1 MKKDKDITYID
12 LESTA
17 DVPSEAKQRQGGIQA
32 RRNGNAPRAAKPA
45 DTNGNRNADG
55 NGANSGKKRKKPL
68 KKGQITHGQKVGNV
82 LAVVGTTFLTIFLIS
97 IITLC
102 IVAVAL
108 TVYVMQF
115 AENSFDID
123 LRAAEMNFTSLIMV
137 FDPDAGE
144 DGEGEW
150 VEVKRLSGDENRIWI
165 DVDEIPQHLIDAV
178 IANEDHRFFEHE
190 GVDWYGTVGVLF
202 REMFTDE
209 EIRGASTITQ
219 QLVKNVTTDDKVN
232 VGRKLREIFR
242 ALSLEQKYTKLDILE
257 SYLNRIG
264 FGGTSSG
271 VMSAA
276 WYYFEKDV
284 RDITIAEAALMAGVI
299 PSPHNWNPYI
309 NARSARIR
317 MEEALDQMYSRGYI
331 TTNEYEEALAQHIIF
346 RNPISSRCR
355 CPEERPRCDGDYFG
369 YVDERFNAWMGLQ
382 GADDDD
388 SNLYFQDTPW
398 EAILPLAYKWNGDY
412 EVTQSWHTDA
422 VIWQVA
428 THLAEQRGVSYER
441 ALDLIRSGGLTIY
454 SNVDKK
460 MQEKLEEIFLDPMN
474 FLRFT
479 VDPNT
484 PANDLIQGAFV
495 VQDYNGRVL
504 AVAGGF
510 GEKPG
515 DNCFNRAT
523 QSIRSIGSTVKPL
536 IPYAPAI
543 DMNIITYSTHTRDIS
558 GSIRSNPN
566 NLNSPVERW
575 PFNFGST
582 NPGSGRYRPTWYSM
596 QKSLNT
602 ISVRTLSMVG
612 FRDSFSFL
620 VDRVGFSDLDSVH
633 DMAWSP
639 LALGQFTQGVRL
651 HELNAAYAI
660 FGNGGIYY
668 EPYLYDRV
676 IDQSGRIILEQNFT
690 GTQAIESD
698 SAWVMNRIMRT
709 VVTDVNGTGRLAEFA
724 PGVVDVVGKTGTSND
739 MKNLL
744 WCALTPDFVASY
756 RFGYDL
762 DRVMNDFAA
771 DNWQSPARVW
781 GYIMGHL
788 VCNTTP
794 RRFTPDSSVRELAY
808 CNETGMIATSRCPS
822 TTLGFYR
829 QSNIPQGCNAAVHD
843 GTYWE
848 THGDPED
855 FIPFYA

>member
-12 LESTA
+12 LESA
-17 DVPSEAKQRQGGIQA
+17 PEPREEKASQGQPREQGGIQA
-32 RRNGNAPRAAKPA
+32 RRNGNGSSA
-45 DTNGNRNADG
+45 NGSKG
-55 NGANSGKKRKKPL
+55 GKKRKKPL
-68 KKGQITHGQKVGNV
+68 KKGQITHVQKVGNV
-82 LAVVGTTFLTIFLIS
+82 LAVVGTTFLTIFLITV
-97 IITLC
+97 ITLC

-108 TVYVMQF
+108 TVYIMQF

-123 LRAAEMNFTSLIMV
+123 LKAAEMNFTSLIMV
-137 FDPDAGE
+137 FDPDVGE
-144 DGEGEW
+144 EGEW

-165 DVDEIPQHLIDAV
+165 DIDEIPKHLIDAV
-178 IANEDHRFFEHE
+178 IANEDHRFFEHD
-190 GVDWYGTVGVLF
+190 GVDWYGTVGVIF

-317 MEEALDQMYSRGYI
+317 QLEALDQMYTRGFI
-331 TTNEYEEALAQHIIF
+331 TTSEFEEAIAEQIIF
-346 RNPISSRCR
+346 RNPINSRCR
-355 CPEERPRCDGDYFG
+355 HPEEDDNGREIPRCEGDYFG
-369 YVDERFNAWMGLQ
+369 YIDERFNAWMGLQ

-428 THLAEQRGVSYER
+428 THLAEQRGLTYER
-441 ALDLIRSGGLTIY
+441 ALEFIRNGGLTIY
-454 SNVDKK
+454 SNVDIR
-460 MQEKLEEIFLDPMN
+460 MQERLEELFLDPMN
-474 FLRFT
+474 FLRNP
-479 VDPNT
+479 VDQNT

-523 QSIRSIGSTVKPL
+523 QSVRSVGSTIKPL

-543 DMNIITYSTHTRDIS
+543 NMNLITYSTFTRDIS
-558 GSIRSNPN
+558 GEISSNPN
-566 NLNSPVERW
+566 NPNSPRERW
-575 PFNFGST
+575 PYNFGQT
-582 NPGSGRYRPTWYSM
+582 FPGTGWYFPTWHSM

-612 FRDSFSFL
+612 FRDSYSFL
-620 VDRVGFSDLDSVH
+620 VDRVGFSDLDSVQ

-639 LALGQFTQGVRL
+639 LALGQFTHGVRL

-676 IDQSGRIILEQNFT
+676 VDQSGRIILEQNFT

-698 SAWVMNRIMRT
+698 SAWVMNRILRT
-709 VVTDVNGTGRLAEFA
+709 VVTDPAGTGRLADFA
-724 PGVVDVVGKTGTSND
+724 PGVIDVIGKTGTSND

-762 DRVMNDFAA
+762 DRVMNDFGA
-771 DNWQSPARVW
+771 DNWRSPAQVW
-781 GYIMGHL
+781 GNIMTAL
-788 VCNTTP
+788 CDVETP
-794 RRFTPDSSVRELAY
+794 RRFTPDSTVIELSY
-808 CNETGMIATSRCPS
+808 CVDTGLIAIPGRCPS
-822 TTLGFYR
+822 TALGYYR
-829 QSNIPQGCNAAVHD
+829 QSFYPHSCNATVHD
-843 GTYWE
+843 GFRGAVYWE
-848 THGDPED
+848 THGDPEG
-855 FIPFYA
+855 FVPFYP